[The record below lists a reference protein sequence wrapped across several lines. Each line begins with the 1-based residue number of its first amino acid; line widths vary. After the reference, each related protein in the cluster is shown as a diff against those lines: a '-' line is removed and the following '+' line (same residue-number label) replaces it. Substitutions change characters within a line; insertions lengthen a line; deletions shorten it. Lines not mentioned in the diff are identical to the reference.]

1 MEKQFLRILTIAI
14 FLLLQSGGAFVFKEG
29 CLKAGDTEG
38 QINLS
43 RNLNVAL
50 ATASQKTVKEREGGN
65 KPMDGLTI
73 MTMVSE
79 RDRGNDYMLST
90 SWSFA
95 VKGREKYRAKYKE
108 ERKNYRGKDGFNYK
122 SIIRYSD
129 PPTIY
134 RTSILT
140 WNHTDGRRANWYF
153 APRFSEAKRTT
164 DLERIRSQAEVDF
177 SLAEY
182 VDINLDEERHQLL
195 RSEACKGKTCY
206 VIESTP
212 LKGDIK
218 YGKRISWI
226 DQDNW
231 IPQKIQYVDKS
242 GALWKVLDISWQ
254 NASGRWFWEKA
265 VAENVQ
271 SDDKTFITI
280 EDVKVN
286 IGLNDREFA
295 KTALEK
301 KM

>member
-1 MEKQFLRILTIAI
+1 MDKQFLRILMMAT
-14 FLLLQSGGAFVFKEG
+14 FLFLQSGDALFLKEG
-29 CLKAGDTEG
+29 SLKTGDIEG
-38 QINLS
+38 QIDFLK
-43 RNLNVAL
+43 NLNVTL
-50 ATASQKTVKEREGGN
+50 ATASQKMVKERDGGE

-79 RDRGNDYMLST
+79 RDRGDDYMLST

-108 ERKNYRGKDGFNYK
+108 ERKNYKGKDGFNYK
-122 SIIRYSD
+122 SVIRYSA

-134 RTSILT
+134 RRSMLT
-140 WNHTDGRRANWYF
+140 WNHTDGRRTNWYF
-153 APRFSEAKRTT
+153 APRFSKARKRTN
-164 DLERIRSQAEVDF
+164 LERIRSQAEVDF

-182 VDINLDEERHQLL
+182 VDINLDEEKHQLL

-206 VIESTP
+206 VVESTP
-212 LKGDIK
+212 LKGEIK

-226 DQDNW
+226 DQENW
-231 IPQKIQYVDKS
+231 IPQKIQYFDKS
-242 GALWKVLDISWQ
+242 GALWKILHISWQ
-254 NASGRWFWEKA
+254 NASGRWFWKKA
-265 VAENVQ
+265 VVENVQ

-286 IGLNDREFA
+286 IGLHDREFA

>member
-1 MEKQFLRILTIAI
+1 MDKQFLRILMMAT
-14 FLLLQSGGAFVFKEG
+14 FLLLQSGGALFFKEG
-29 CLKAGDTEG
+29 CLKTGGVEG
-38 QINLS
+38 QIDFLK
-43 RNLNVAL
+43 NLNVAL
-50 ATASQKTVKEREGGN
+50 AAASQKTVTDREGGN

-79 RDRGNDYMLST
+79 RDKGNDYTLST

-95 VKGREKYRAKYKE
+95 VKGREKYRSKYKE
-108 ERKNYRGKDGFNYK
+108 ERKNYKGKDGFNYK
-122 SIIRYSD
+122 SVIRYSA

-134 RTSILT
+134 RTSMLT
-140 WNHTDGRRANWYF
+140 WNHTDGKRTSWYF
-153 APRFSEAKRTT
+153 APRFSEAQRT
-164 DLERIRSQAEVDF
+164 DNLERIRSQAEFDF

-182 VDINLDEERHQLL
+182 VDINLDEERHRFL
-195 RSEACKGKTCY
+195 RSETCNGKTCY
-206 VIESTP
+206 VVESTP

-226 DQDNW
+226 DQENW
-231 IPQKIQYVDKS
+231 IPQTIQYFDKS

-254 NASGRWFWEKA
+254 NTSGRWFWKKA
-265 VAENVQ
+265 VVENVQ
-271 SDDKTFITI
+271 SDCKTFITI